1 MNILS
6 RLQAI
11 LVEAILADSHFG
23 SSNFVAILVQ
33 AYFGSHFGLSL
44 LAATILADSH
54 VRV

>member
-6 RLQAI
+6 RLKSM
-11 LVEAILADSHFG
+11 LVQAILADSHFG

-33 AYFGSHFGLSL
+33 AYFGSHFGSSL
-44 LAATILADSH
+44 LAAAILADSH